1 MNAMGHTFVVQ
12 GDLTRLACDLILIP
26 TDGSGSVTKG
36 FSELG
41 YPLPPGWSKDHA
53 RVTDPVFEHGAANR
67 RLMRW
72 VNVGSVPSLAHVEWL
87 LEGVRQALD
96 AAGESLT
103 GRTPLNDR
111 ACPLVAMPL
120 FGTGAGG
127 FDAVR
132 GEVLDGILA
141 ACEEAADRHGY
152 DVVVACWRRS
162 DYAAL
167 QARRLSRREDHWP
180 LPTGL
185 FLEAGQLGS
194 LARAGKLALFIG
206 AGVSKAAGL
215 PSWNELIG
223 ELAEQSP
230 SYGDRSAELA
240 EISVVDAARLLEKD
254 LGPKFR
260 ESLERILGTPLYA
273 IGHALLASLRV
284 AEAITTNFDTL
295 YEQACDATY
304 DVPLRTLPWERAE
317 PGLPWLLK
325 MHGDLGHQHQMVLS
339 RDEYLGYDAR
349 WRPLASMLQAA
360 MMTRH
365 VLFVGCSLH
374 DENFVRLEREVS
386 LLLRQMGLNQQV
398 GTALTLHED
407 SLLGALFED
416 LQILSMTPRANQAD
430 AARLVDIFLD
440 CMAMNAAAD
449 EFSYLLDP
457 RYKALTE
464 DSPIIH
470 KLQELGHAINA
481 DSDPR
486 WIGVKQLLEHY
497 GYL

>member
-1 MNAMGHTFVVQ
+1 MNAVGHTFVVQ
-12 GDLTRLACDLILIP
+12 GDLTRLGCDLILIP
-26 TDGSGSVTKG
+26 TDIGGSVTRG
-36 FSELG
+36 FSDLG
-41 YPLPPGWSKDHA
+41 YPLPPGWSSDHA
-53 RVTDPVFEHGAANR
+53 RVTDPVLEHGAGDR

-72 VNVGSVPSLAHVEWL
+72 VNVGSVPSLADVQWL
-87 LEGVRQALD
+87 LEGVQQALD
-96 AAGESLT
+96 AAGQSLD
-103 GRTPLNDR
+103 GRTPRNGR
-111 ACPLVAMPL
+111 ARPLVGMPL

-132 GEVLDGILA
+132 GEVLDGILGT
-141 ACEEAADRHGY
+141 CEEAVDRHSY
-152 DVVVACWRRS
+152 DVVVTCRRRS

-167 QARRLSRREDHWP
+167 QARRLSRSEDRWP
-180 LPTGL
+180 LPTRL
-185 FLEAGQLGS
+185 FRDAGELGR
-194 LARAGKLALFIG
+194 LAQAGKLALFIG

-215 PSWNELIG
+215 PSWKELIG

-260 ESLERILGTPLYA
+260 ESLDRILGTPLHA

-295 YEQACDATY
+295 YEQACNATY
-304 DVPLRTLPWERAE
+304 DGRLRKLPWERAE
-317 PGLPWLLK
+317 PGMPWLLK
-325 MHGDLGHQHQMVLS
+325 MHGDLGHNHQMVLS

-374 DENFVRLEREVS
+374 DDNFVRLEREVS
-386 LLLRQMGLNQQV
+386 LLHRQMGLNQQV
-398 GTALTLHED
+398 GSALTLHED
-407 SLLGALFED
+407 PLLDALFED
-416 LQILSMTPRANQAD
+416 LQILPMTSGTGQAD

-440 CMAMNAAAD
+440 CMAMNAAAG

-464 DSPIIH
+464 DSPVIR
-470 KLQELGHAINA
+470 KLQELGYAINTN
-481 DSDPR
+481 SDPQ
-486 WIGVKQLLEHY
+486 WIRVRQLLELY
-497 GYL
+497 GYR